1 MPFWRFT
8 AVKIKRFFFL
18 IGCHLQAH
26 VLGNPVPAT
35 RWPHLMQRLHWTFFL
50 MLRRGGLYDVI
61 FQLVRIDLRLTVLA
75 CDSYKKFDW
84 LKCLSRRASCNRGW
98 FETPSC
104 FEFLT
109 ANCGICALCANQ
121 SCLFLISAESIFA
134 KLFSNIANLLQ
145 GCKLKPSDGCAFL
158 ATNCVCL
165 FAEMHANHCAES
177 YQYTAICAL

>member
-1 MPFWRFT
+1 MPFWRIT

-18 IGCHLQAH
+18 IGCHLQAY

-50 MLRRGGLYDVI
+50 MLRRGGLYDVL
-61 FQLVRIDLRLTVLA
+61 FQLVRIDLRQTVLA
-75 CDSYKKFDW
+75 CDSYKKFDS
-84 LKCLSRRASCNRGW
+84 LKCLSLRASCNRGW

-121 SCLFLISAESIFA
+121 SCLFLISVESIFA
-134 KLFSNIANLLQ
+134 KLFSSIANLLQ